1 MRLPNKNEFI
11 FTRRNSTADGVDH
24 PTSQSAHH
32 REESQDVLESRR
44 RIIHQG
50 QINLHVIPTLL

>member
-11 FTRRNSTADGVDH
+11 FTRRDIPFDGVDH
-24 PTSQSAHH
+24 PTSQSARH

-50 QINLHVIPTLL
+50 